1 MRLYLAGQF
10 EPFINW
16 YSAIANYVTD
26 TKLVPTALES
36 FYYCYETASEKHV
49 KSFIENYNKSECQ
62 WIMDSGVF
70 TMMFGRDKDKNHT
83 YNSIKHYTERYIG
96 FLKSFNYRD
105 YVVEMDVHKI
115 LGMQSVYKLRE
126 LLEKHF
132 DPNQIIFVWHT
143 EEGYDGLI
151 KLAQEKPYI
160 ALGLPE
166 LRKEAKRIRQ
176 PVKSVVRRLLGLIK
190 DNTDK
195 YPKVHLLGCTEP
207 TIMANPYYAT
217 CDSSSWL
224 GGIRYNQVL
233 IHNNGMLRKGS
244 MYSKVYKEYLER
256 ITPKIMRGVEIY
268 TERNPHIANVVDKVI
283 NKPRTL
289 NALVGAITFT
299 QLQNHINER
308 YYAGQVC

>member
-1 MRLYLAGQF
+1 MRLYLAGQMDAPL
-10 EPFINW
+10 PF
-16 YSAIANYVTD
+16 YGFVANYVTGL
-26 TKLVPTALES
+26 KLKPTTLDS
-36 FYYCYETASEKHV
+36 FYYCFEIASQKHIDG
-49 KSFIENYNKSECQ
+49 FIENYLKTDVD

-83 YNSIKHYTERYIG
+83 YTSIKKYTERYIG
-96 FLKSFNYRD
+96 FLKSFNYSD

-115 LGMQSVYKLRE
+115 LGMDAVYKLRE
-126 LLEKHF
+126 LLLKHF
-132 DPNQIIFVWHT
+132 SPDKIIFVWHT

-166 LRKEAKRIRQ
+166 LRKEAKRIKE

-190 DNTDK
+190 ENTDK

-207 TIMANPYYAT
+207 SIMGNPYYAT

-224 GGIRYNQVL
+224 GGIRYNQIL
-233 IHNNGMLRKGS
+233 IHDNGKLRKGS
-244 MYSKVYKEYLER
+244 MYSNVYQEYLSK
-256 ITPKIMRGVEIY
+256 IKPKIMRGVEIY
-268 TERNPHIANVVDKVI
+268 TNRNPHIANVVDKVI
-283 NKPRTL
+283 NKPRTH

-308 YYAGQVC
+308 YYAGKLH